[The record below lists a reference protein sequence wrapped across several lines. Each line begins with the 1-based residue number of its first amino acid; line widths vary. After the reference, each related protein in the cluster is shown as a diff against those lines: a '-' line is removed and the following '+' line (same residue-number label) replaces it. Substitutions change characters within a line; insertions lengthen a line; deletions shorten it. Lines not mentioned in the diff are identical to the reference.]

1 MDTGDTAWVLMSTAM
16 VMLMTPALGFF
27 YGGLVRQKNV
37 LATLMHSFGILA
49 MISVVWVLWGYSLA
63 FGPDAGGGFVGN
75 LDWIGLTDVEQTP
88 SDLYA
93 TTIPHLLFMMFQ
105 GMFAII
111 TVALITGAF
120 AERFRLKALV
130 VFAIAWSTL
139 VYSPIAHWVWSS
151 EGWLF
156 DLGSLDFA
164 GGTVVHISSG
174 VAALVAALVVG
185 RRVGFKTEKMDPHN
199 LTYTILGAGLLWFGW
214 FGFNAGSALGANGL
228 AANAFVVTN
237 TAAAMGAMT
246 WLTATW
252 IRDGRPSVLG
262 AAAGAVAGL
271 VAITPAAGFVDAS
284 SAVVIGFGAGI
295 LCYAAVGFLKE
306 RLGVDDALDVFAV
319 HGVGG
324 IWGALAT
331 GLFADKSINSA
342 GDDGL
347 FFGNAAQLWEQ
358 AVAVVVVAAFSG
370 VVTFA
375 ILKVIEYTIGLR
387 VPEDEE
393 VAGLDPTTH
402 GEFGYQL

>member
-75 LDWIGLTDVEQTP
+75 LDWIGLTDVEQVP

-139 VYSPIAHWVWSS
+139 VYSPIAHWVWST

-387 VPEDEE
+387 VPEEEE